1 MITDIKN
8 IQFKTYDDTVYILTA
23 LAKTVQ
29 EPIEDEVLINEYKI
43 AIETMLPDYFPFDTF
58 MVQYTEDQHM
68 DKPRIVVKENDI
80 IRILYLEDVEITY
93 PDFYLFLVNF
103 KQEIINYLNKE

>member
-23 LAKTVQ
+23 LAETVQ
-29 EPIEDEVLINEYKI
+29 EPIDDEVLINEYKI

-68 DKPRIVVKENDI
+68 DKPRIVIKENDI

>member
-23 LAKTVQ
+23 LAETVQ
-29 EPIEDEVLINEYKI
+29 EPIDDEVLINEYKI

-68 DKPRIVVKENDI
+68 DKPRIVIKENDT
-80 IRILYLEDVEITY
+80 IRILYFEDVEIEY
-93 PDFYLFLVNF
+93 PDFYLFLTEF
-103 KQEIINYLNKE
+103 KQQIINYLNKE

>member
-23 LAKTVQ
+23 LAETVQ

-68 DKPRIVVKENDI
+68 DKPRIVIKENDI